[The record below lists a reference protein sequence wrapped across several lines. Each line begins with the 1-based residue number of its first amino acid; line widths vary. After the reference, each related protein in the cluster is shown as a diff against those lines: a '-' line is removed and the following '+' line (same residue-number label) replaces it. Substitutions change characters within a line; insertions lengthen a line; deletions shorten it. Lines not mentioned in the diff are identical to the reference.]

1 MRYLVQFTETANI
14 NKSIKML
21 KNLGA
26 TDIQP
31 CAESMNIYCFEADE
45 GTIAFINDIL
55 GMKIEPD
62 EQFSLS

>member
-1 MRYLVQFTETANI
+1 
-14 NKSIKML
+14 ML

-26 TDIQP
+26 TDVQL
-31 CAESMNIYCFEADE
+31 CAGSMNIYCFEADE